1 MLAESP
7 TPCRSVADLA
17 WAESITVDAWT
28 DPLVDAMGFDAR
40 SDYVERF
47 WLPVL
52 GPCTTLLLRRLA
64 DALEGGPR
72 PLTLDVDELAHQLG
86 VGIRSGPTA
95 PLRRSLTRLERFGLA
110 RVASGGHGILEVRRA
125 LPPLARAQVARLP
138 EELRAAHEAHA
149 AAEAARPGAQVVR
162 QRCRQLALSLVE
174 LGEDEPEVLRQLL
187 RWRYHPALAHEATKW
202 AQARHRL
209 ARAGA
214 ESGIDL
220 GAAPQRSPGS
230 EPCSANATSVRTP
243 KPVAPLAT

>member
-7 TPCRSVADLA
+7 TTRRSVAELA
-17 WAESITVDAWT
+17 WTVSITVDAWA

-52 GPCTTLLLRRLA
+52 GPCSTLLLRRLA
-64 DALEGGPR
+64 DALEQGPR
-72 PLTLDVDELAHQLG
+72 PLTLDVDELAHELG

-95 PLRRSLTRLERFGLA
+95 PLRRSLARLERFGLA
-110 RVASGGHGILEVRRA
+110 RLASGGHGILEVRRA

-138 EELRAAHEAHA
+138 EALRAAHEAHA
-149 AAEAARPGAQVVR
+149 AAEQARPAADVVR

-174 LGEDEPEVLRQLL
+174 LGEDEPAVLRQLL
-187 RWRYHPALAHEATKW
+187 RWRYHPALAHEATEW
-202 AQARHRL
+202 
-209 ARAGA
+209 ARARYRLVRA
-214 ESGIDL
+214 ETSRGTCPESPPQCPSG
-220 GAAPQRSPGS
+220 ST
-230 EPCSANATSVRTP
+230 PCSASATRVRTP